1 VLVSHDRRLLS
12 DVATNVLDLD
22 PSSGGRP
29 RRYGDGYAGYVA
41 GRKAELARWTQ
52 QYDRYLVER
61 QRLADDLS
69 AAQNRLQSGW
79 RPPKSTGK
87 HQRATRASSVVRAVH
102 RRIDGLAAHEVTEP
116 NPPLRFQLPDLP
128 SLPGVTL
135 LRAEE
140 VAVEGRVCTPASVAL
155 RSGERLLVTGP
166 NGAGTSTL
174 LAVLAGELAPDRGTA
189 AIAATARLGLVAQ
202 ESRSRDRRSARAVY
216 DARLGQLR
224 ADGLGGDLVPIG
236 AFGLLSNADLARPAT
251 ELSMGQQRRLDLALA
266 LAARPTPRSWTSPPT
281 TSPSPSLTNSPTPSK
296 HIPAA
301 IVIVSHDRQMR
312 DDLAHWP
319 TLALPERR

>member
-166 NGAGTSTL
+166 NGAGTS
-174 LAVLAGELAPDRGTA
+174 
-189 AIAATARLGLVAQ
+189 
-202 ESRSRDRRSARAVY
+202 
-216 DARLGQLR
+216 
-224 ADGLGGDLVPIG
+224 
-236 AFGLLSNADLARPAT
+236 
-251 ELSMGQQRRLDLALA
+251 
-266 LAARPTPRSWTSPPT
+266 RSWRSWPASSPPT
-281 TSPSPSLTNSPTPSK
+281 AAPPRSPPPLASASWPRSRARAIGAAPAPSTTRDSASSGPTAWAVTSCPSARSDCSRTPISHAPLLSSRWGSNAASTSPSRWPRVPR
-296 HIPAA
+296 PALG
-301 IVIVSHDRQMR
+301 R
-312 DDLAHWP
+312 AHQP
-319 TLALPERR
+319 PLHRPR

>member
-1 VLVSHDRRLLS
+1 
-12 DVATNVLDLD
+12 
-22 PSSGGRP
+22 
-29 RRYGDGYAGYVA
+29 
-41 GRKAELARWTQ
+41 
-52 QYDRYLVER
+52 
-61 QRLADDLS
+61 
-69 AAQNRLQSGW
+69 
-79 RPPKSTGK
+79 
-87 HQRATRASSVVRAVH
+87 
-102 RRIDGLAAHEVTEP
+102 
-116 NPPLRFQLPDLP
+116 
-128 SLPGVTL
+128 
-135 LRAEE
+135 
-140 VAVEGRVCTPASVAL
+140 
-155 RSGERLLVTGP
+155 
-166 NGAGTSTL
+166 
-174 LAVLAGELAPDRGTA
+174 
-189 AIAATARLGLVAQ
+189 VAQ